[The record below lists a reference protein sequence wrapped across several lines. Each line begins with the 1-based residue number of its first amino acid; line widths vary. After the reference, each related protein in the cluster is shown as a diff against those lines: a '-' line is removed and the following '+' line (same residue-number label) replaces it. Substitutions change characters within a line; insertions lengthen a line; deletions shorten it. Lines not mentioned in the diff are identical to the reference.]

1 MTTELTLIKLLL
13 LSAAHTEADLAPLL
27 DHTINTSPLKLKVA
41 LSTGEG
47 TKDGTEE
54 ERRRHWRCCE

>member
-1 MTTELTLIKLLL
+1 MTTELTLIKLL

-27 DHTINTSPLKLKVA
+27 DHTINTSPLKLNVA
-41 LSTGEG
+41 PSTGGEG

>member
-1 MTTELTLIKLLL
+1 MTTELTLIKLL

-41 LSTGEG
+41 SSTGEG
-47 TKDGTEE
+47 TKDGT
-54 ERRRHWRCCE
+54 

>member
-1 MTTELTLIKLLL
+1 MTTELTSIKLL

-27 DHTINTSPLKLKVA
+27 DHTINTSPLKLKVVP
-41 LSTGEG
+41 STGEG